1 MEGLSSAPLMI
12 SPHVERPCVR
22 KATRWQPW
30 SLRVTYIGSLLDP
43 AVIQRGNAVSWI
55 CLDHGGFEIDSSRRR
70 DPLHAMGSFHAS
82 QSVGLARESDVDPGV
97 WSYSV
102 HLWWFLFFSYTDGRC
117 FCWRCCEECSSKPTI
132 VAPKLIRVAKNPAD
146 LQEALLALVLWS
158 WVMVRETLG
167 ARICTI
173 EREHIALFKVREHGR
188 V

>member
-30 SLRVTYIGSLLDP
+30 SLRITYIGSLLDP

-82 QSVGLARESDVDPGV
+82 QSVGLARDQTSTSGSGRTPYICGDFYFSPIRMDDAFVGV
-97 WSYSV
+97 AV
-102 HLWWFLFFSYTDGRC
+102 
-117 FCWRCCEECSSKPTI
+117 
-132 VAPKLIRVAKNPAD
+132 KNVPANPRS
-146 LQEALLALVLWS
+146 LLLN
-158 WVMVRETLG
+158 
-167 ARICTI
+167 
-173 EREHIALFKVREHGR
+173 
-188 V
+188 